1 MADDTVQK
9 FQVLK
14 TAVDA
19 WAEAEKLRLQADAAF
34 LTASRLQQS
43 KVSKISAPTTSK
55 MSTLAFKDVD
65 DFIKT

>member
-1 MADDTVQK
+1 MANDTLQK

-19 WAEAEKLRLQADAAF
+19 WAEAEKTRLKADAAF
-34 LTASRLQQS
+34 LQVSRLQQS
-43 KVSKISAPTTSK
+43 KVSQISSPNVGK
-55 MSTLAFKDVD
+55 MSTLAFKDAD